1 MLDRLGENEQLI
13 FTTHNTDMLDLT
25 YQSIYVFKKTAPI
38 WTALFYRR
46 ETSMTIYLKDG
57 SIENCLSDE
66 HKSEF
71 WEDLIERRLGRDAL
85 TFYQDDIQTEA
96 KEALEEQLSDLQ
108 LKLVHASEHLEES
121 LWQIGTAKSMSRK
134 CITDLLNE
142 ANRLLTEIS
151 QQIDKVIY

>member
-1 MLDRLGENEQLI
+1 
-13 FTTHNTDMLDLT
+13 
-25 YQSIYVFKKTAPI
+25 
-38 WTALFYRR
+38 
-46 ETSMTIYLKDG
+46 MTIYLKDG
-57 SIENCLSDE
+57 SIENCLLDE

-121 LWQIGTAKSMSRK
+121 LWQDRYGKEYEQKMHH
-134 CITDLLNE
+134 
-142 ANRLLTEIS
+142 
-151 QQIDKVIY
+151 

>member
-1 MLDRLGENEQLI
+1 
-13 FTTHNTDMLDLT
+13 
-25 YQSIYVFKKTAPI
+25 
-38 WTALFYRR
+38 
-46 ETSMTIYLKDG
+46 MTIYLKDG

-66 HKSEF
+66 HKAEF

-85 TFYQDDIQTEA
+85 TFYKDNIQTEA

-142 ANRLLTEIS
+142 ANRLLTEIIS
-151 QQIDKVIY
+151 RLTKLFIDRRNNHV

>member
-1 MLDRLGENEQLI
+1 
-13 FTTHNTDMLDLT
+13 
-25 YQSIYVFKKTAPI
+25 
-38 WTALFYRR
+38 
-46 ETSMTIYLKDG
+46 MTIYLKDG
-57 SIENCLSDE
+57 SVENCLSDE

-85 TFYQDDIQTEA
+85 TFYQNDIQTEA

-134 CITDLLNE
+134 HITNLLNE

-151 QQIDKVIY
+151 QQIDKVKYDLFLASKANDTEQMDRIIARRDAVMELTA

>member
-1 MLDRLGENEQLI
+1 
-13 FTTHNTDMLDLT
+13 
-25 YQSIYVFKKTAPI
+25 
-38 WTALFYRR
+38 
-46 ETSMTIYLKDG
+46 MTIYLKDG

-71 WEDLIERRLGRDAL
+71 WEDLIERRRDAL
-85 TFYQDDIQTEA
+85 TFYKDNIQTEA
-96 KEALEEQLSDLQ
+96 KEALEEQLGDLQ
-108 LKLVHASEHLEES
+108 LKLEHASDHLEES

>member
-1 MLDRLGENEQLI
+1 M
-13 FTTHNTDMLDLT
+13 NTNPN
-25 YQSIYVFKKTAPI
+25 FGKTCKSV
-38 WTALFYRR
+38 ALAA
-46 ETSMTIYLKDG
+46 TL
-57 SIENCLSDE
+57 LP
-66 HKSEF
+66 
-71 WEDLIERRLGRDAL
+71 
-85 TFYQDDIQTEA
+85 FYQDDIQTEA

-134 CITDLLNE
+134 HITDLLNE

>member
-1 MLDRLGENEQLI
+1 
-13 FTTHNTDMLDLT
+13 
-25 YQSIYVFKKTAPI
+25 
-38 WTALFYRR
+38 
-46 ETSMTIYLKDG
+46 MTIYLKDG
-57 SIENCLSDE
+57 GVENCLSDE

-96 KEALEEQLSDLQ
+96 KEALEEQLGDLQ
-108 LKLVHASEHLEES
+108 LKLEHASDHLEES
-121 LWQIGTAKSMSRK
+121 LWQIGAAKSMSRK
-134 CITDLLNE
+134 HITDLLNE

>member
-1 MLDRLGENEQLI
+1 
-13 FTTHNTDMLDLT
+13 
-25 YQSIYVFKKTAPI
+25 
-38 WTALFYRR
+38 
-46 ETSMTIYLKDG
+46 MTIYLKDG

-108 LKLVHASEHLEES
+108 LKLVHASDHLEES

-134 CITDLLNE
+134 HITDLLNE

>member
-1 MLDRLGENEQLI
+1 
-13 FTTHNTDMLDLT
+13 
-25 YQSIYVFKKTAPI
+25 
-38 WTALFYRR
+38 
-46 ETSMTIYLKDG
+46 MTIYLKDG

-85 TFYQDDIQTEA
+85 NFYQNEIQ
-96 KEALEEQLSDLQ
+96 
-108 LKLVHASEHLEES
+108 
-121 LWQIGTAKSMSRK
+121 
-134 CITDLLNE
+134 LNE